1 MSANQNAAFHV
12 LWSCGDYD
20 WENPLLS
27 TGRAGARMYRLGDS
41 IIVDAV
47 HYDHEDNRE
56 YSSQGKFSVESYKRA
71 FQKMEADGYSVV
83 EESGDDLTM
92 KRIGE
97 FVELKL
103 SGVPSP
109 SNTPGGA
116 QLSSTCNF
124 GKIHIEKLRLKD

>member
-1 MSANQNAAFHV
+1 MSANQNTAFHV

-20 WENPLLS
+20 WENSLMS
-27 TGRAGARMYRLGDS
+27 MGKAGARMYRLGDS
-41 IIVDAV
+41 IIVDAA

-56 YSSQGKFSVESYKRA
+56 YSSQGKFSVENYRRA

-83 EESGDDLTM
+83 EGSGDNLTM

-97 FVELKL
+97 FVALKL
-103 SGVPSP
+103 SGTPSP

-116 QLSSTCNF
+116 MLSSTSDF
-124 GKIHIEKLRLKD
+124 GKVHIEKLRLKD